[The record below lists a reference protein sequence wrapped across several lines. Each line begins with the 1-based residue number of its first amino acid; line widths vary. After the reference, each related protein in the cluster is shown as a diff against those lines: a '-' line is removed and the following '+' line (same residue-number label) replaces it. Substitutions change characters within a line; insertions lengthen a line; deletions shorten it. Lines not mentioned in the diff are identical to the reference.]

1 MLDVSEIA
9 GTTGGEATIRTDP
22 MDGLP
27 RTTERKARNA
37 AKPKIEA
44 PSAHPICGGHL
55 GDDNH
60 RAAALA
66 DTTERKANTNAK
78 PKVGAPSARP
88 VRVGHL
94 GADNHPATALADTI
108 GQIVEHHRLRQDMI
122 RARQRLKLQAQ
133 AVLRRLLDGDKVA
146 AGKRWAQV
154 KRDPAAPE
162 RAWLGAMLAAMEPLE
177 AQQAATERTLAKLVR
192 TLPIHA
198 WAATVSG
205 LGDVSLA
212 GIIGE
217 CGGHAPG
224 DFRTPAA
231 LWKRMGLGVISGGRQ
246 RRVAGDAALEHG
258 YSPTRRSLM
267 WNVGECIIKA
277 QVRAE
282 KDADGTRT
290 GSRAIGPYGALYL
303 ERKAYEAGR
312 VETAAHA
319 HNRAKRYTEKR
330 LLRDLWRAWRAN
342 EALTPILR
350 SPAEDS
356 PTDVQT
362 FTNRS
367 APGNPAREEE
377 VA

>member
-1 MLDVSEIA
+1 LNGDNQ
-9 GTTGGEATIRTDP
+9 P
-22 MDGLP
+22 
-27 RTTERKARNA
+27 
-37 AKPKIEA
+37 A
-44 PSAHPICGGHL
+44 P
-55 GDDNH
+55 
-60 RAAALA
+60 
-66 DTTERKANTNAK
+66 
-78 PKVGAPSARP
+78 
-88 VRVGHL
+88 
-94 GADNHPATALADTI
+94 ALADTI
-108 GQIVEHHRLRQDMI
+108 GQIVEHHRLRQDMV
-122 RARQRLKLQAQ
+122 RARQRLELQAQ

-146 AGKRWAQV
+146 AAKRWAQV

-224 DFRTPAA
+224 DFRSPAA

-267 WNVGECIIKA
+267 WTVGECIIKA

-342 EALTPILR
+342 GALTPNLAA
-350 SPAEDS
+350 PAEDCPAS
-356 PTDVQT
+356 LRA
-362 FTNRS
+362 FTIQQ
-367 APGNPAREEE
+367 APGNPIREEE

>member
-1 MLDVSEIA
+1 MLEITGIA
-9 GTTGGEATIRTDP
+9 GTTGGEANARLEP
-22 MDGLP
+22 MASTP
-27 RTTERKARNA
+27 RTIERKVTSE
-37 AKPKIEA
+37 PKTSIEA
-44 PSAHPICGGHL
+44 PSAQPIREGLPNG
-55 GDDNH
+55 DNH
-60 RAAALA
+60 RLSAHA
-66 DTTERKANTNAK
+66 DTTERKATNAAK
-78 PKVGAPSARP
+78 PRRAAPSARP
-88 VRVGHL
+88 IREGL
-94 GADNHPATALADTI
+94 SACDNHRSPALADTI

-122 RARQRLKLQAQ
+122 RARQRLELQAQ

-146 AGKRWAQV
+146 AAKRWVQV

-192 TLPIHA
+192 TLPIHE
-198 WAATVSG
+198 WTATVSG

-224 DFRTPAA
+224 DFRSPAA

-267 WNVGECIIKA
+267 WNVGECLIKA

-282 KDADGTRT
+282 RDEDGTRT

-342 EALTPILR
+342 GTGTPNVQ
-350 SPAEDS
+350 SPAEDC
-356 PTDVQT
+356 PATCCA
-362 FTNRS
+362 FTIQQ
-367 APGNPAREEE
+367 APGNPIREEE

>member
-1 MLDVSEIA
+1 MLEITGIA
-9 GTTGGEATIRTDP
+9 GTAGGEATNRTDP
-22 MDGLP
+22 MVSLP
-27 RTTERKARNA
+27 RTTERKARSK
-37 AKPKIEA
+37 AKPKVEA
-44 PSAHPICGGHL
+44 PSAQ
-55 GDDNH
+55 
-60 RAAALA
+60 
-66 DTTERKANTNAK
+66 
-78 PKVGAPSARP
+78 P

-122 RARQRLKLQAQ
+122 RARQRLELQAQ

-146 AGKRWAQV
+146 AAKRWAQV

>member
-9 GTTGGEATIRTDP
+9 GTTGGEATANAKPRLAT
-22 MDGLP
+22 P
-27 RTTERKARNA
+27 RTTERKAVVA
-37 AKPKIEA
+37 SKPNRLS
-44 PSAHPICGGHL
+44 PSAQPICEGHSEV
-55 GDDNH
+55 DNH
-60 RAAALA
+60 HTCALA
-66 DTTERKANTNAK
+66 DTTERKANEAAK
-78 PKVGAPSARP
+78 PYAVTPSARP
-88 VRVGHL
+88 IREGHL
-94 GADNHPATALADTI
+94 NGDNQRAPALADTI

-122 RARQRLKLQAQ
+122 RARQRLELQAQ

-146 AGKRWAQV
+146 AAKRWVQV

-192 TLPIHA
+192 TLPIHE
-198 WAATVSG
+198 WAKSISG

-267 WNVGECIIKA
+267 WTVGECLIKA

-303 ERKAYEAGR
+303 ERKAYEAER

-319 HNRAKRYTEKR
+319 HNRAKRYIEKR

-342 EALTPILR
+342 LHVTP
-350 SPAEDS
+350 SPEPPAEDCPAS
-356 PTDVQT
+356 ITP
-362 FTNRS
+362 FTIQQ
-367 APGNPAREEE
+367 APGNPIREEE